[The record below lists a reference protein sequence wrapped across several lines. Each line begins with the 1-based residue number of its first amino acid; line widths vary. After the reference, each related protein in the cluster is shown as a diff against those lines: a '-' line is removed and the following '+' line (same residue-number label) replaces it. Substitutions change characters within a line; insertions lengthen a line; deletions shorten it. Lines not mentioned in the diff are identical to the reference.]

1 MMVRIALKA
10 PNGFILNKT
19 YLGVTALVNHE
30 THVLQVLNRNKVVVA
45 EYPSGTYLWWHKT
58 STPQLR
64 LSRAGRLLQHPHG
77 TRTDGLQP

>member
-1 MMVRIALKA
+1 MIVRIALRT
-10 PNGFILNKT
+10 PGGHILQKT
-19 YLGVTALVNHE
+19 FLGVSALVDPN

-64 LSRAGRLLQHPHG
+64 LSRAGMLLQQHH
-77 TRTDGLQP
+77 RT